1 MRRLQRILLERKTRR
16 FVDQMIHKYSD
27 IRLTATTRAMA
38 RKRSRIEV
46 NGVRK
51 PPVNQEHDRGDY
63 SDVAAELS
71 TSSCCRTESERSSR
85 LSSTRLDV
93 EHCQTAKA
101 HGRPQQQEEA
111 QLDRWRMSE
120 APTVSEY
127 SSASSAR
134 LTNLLEDGG
143 DEFDNQENQGNQG
156 NQEDQESMIPRNA
169 IDSTLEAFVQQ
180 EEEEQNQEH
189 SSLLE
194 GDSSSTNPEAAPAST
209 NSVENQIEENS
220 QLSEDSTESTPTSST
235 TETLPRLRPMAPA
248 HCVVPNC
255 CDYFT
260 SPHPHYPKEV
270 IGKAQKVEEPL
281 NSDPSQTNS
290 TSSEATSEAITNE
303 SDGHSEGRSEEQ
315 TNNSSRGGQ
324 DGDDFEMWDYVC
336 PQYARRGY
344 ANEWV

>member
-1 MRRLQRILLERKTRR
+1 MRSLHRILLERKTRR

-27 IRLTATTRAMA
+27 IRLAATTRAMA

-46 NGVRK
+46 NGVRKACGK

-71 TSSCCRTESERSSR
+71 TSSCCRTESDRSSR
-85 LSSTRLDV
+85 LSSTMLDI
-93 EHCQTAKA
+93 ERSQTAKG
-101 HGRPQQQEEA
+101 HERQQQQEEA

-127 SSASSAR
+127 GSASSTRLAR
-134 LTNLLEDGG
+134 LLEDEGS
-143 DEFDNQENQGNQG
+143 EFDNQENQ
-156 NQEDQESMIPRNA
+156 ESMIPRSATN
-169 IDSTLEAFVQQ
+169 SSLEASIQQ
-180 EEEEQNQEH
+180 EMEENQERL
-189 SSLLE
+189 SLSAC
-194 GDSSSTNPEAAPAST
+194 DSSSTNPASAPAST
-209 NSVENQIEENS
+209 QSSVGNQIEEHS
-220 QLSEDSTESTPTSST
+220 QLSERSIESPPTSST
-235 TETLPRLRPMAPA
+235 TETLPRLQPTAPA

-270 IGKAQKVEEPL
+270 IGKAHKVEEPL
-281 NSDPSQTNS
+281 NTDPSQTSS
-290 TSSEATSEAITNE
+290 TSLEAANEAANNE
-303 SDGHSEGRSEEQ
+303 SNCHAEGRNDDQ
-315 TNNSSRGGQ
+315 ANISSRGG
-324 DGDDFEMWDYVC
+324 GDSDEFEMWDYVC